1 MEYCSEQI
9 EWNTLERVRLETA
22 SRLGEGIVM

>member
-9 EWNTLERVRLETA
+9 EWNILGRVRLETA